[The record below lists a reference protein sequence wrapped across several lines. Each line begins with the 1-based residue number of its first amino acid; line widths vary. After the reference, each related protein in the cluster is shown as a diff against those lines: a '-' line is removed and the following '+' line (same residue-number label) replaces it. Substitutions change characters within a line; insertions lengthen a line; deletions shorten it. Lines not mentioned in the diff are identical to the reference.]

1 MILLGVGAAAGTSVA
16 LVIRSQQKSVFK
28 QWMDEYVPGW
38 ASVVDDINVS
48 IVEWVSQKRN
58 DFFGSGKDPEPVI
71 QTKPL
76 PTQDRSKHDEPTKNE
91 IKKEGRAFTIKQ
103 DLEPVL
109 KATSDIHPSPDY
121 GELAELEKSLV
132 ETTSSLKEK
141 VGEGY
146 QQLLNEK
153 DAPDAGLISL
163 VTEVHQKKL
172 MHMVSIRLME
182 NIFGINK
189 IIPSAFDYF
198 ISDLSKEL
206 AAFDALSDV
215 NPGLEEHTLLILA
228 KRQVK
233 LLRYQLEQVSP
244 EEIAKSLE
252 NFKMKFSKS
261 YVEKM
266 QNAMNESLADMQQRI
281 EAKVIKYA

>member
-16 LVIRSQQKSVFK
+16 LVIRSQQESVFK

-71 QTKPL
+71 QTKSL

-163 VTEVHQKKL
+163 VTEVHQE
-172 MHMVSIRLME
+172 MFTHMVSIRLME

-206 AAFDALSDV
+206 AALDALSDV

-228 KRQVK
+228 KRNVK